1 MHHGAA
7 VVQSVAEG
15 HLAALVQRGDG
26 GVLLNELVG
35 VGGDDLSD
43 KGGDILKMVV
53 KGVAVDAALLHNVPD
68 ADLVQGLFVEQL
80 QKRRFNGLLG
90 KICHTHLRLFCTRS
104 LGKLIIADFS
114 PADNPP
120 KALKMGH
127 TIPTV
132 MTDGS
137 QEQEVHAMRKKK
149 PFHDPAPDIH
159 DFPGV
164 PESTFDLV
172 NQYGTYNIQPTSHT
186 ENLFPLIGPEL
197 PERWRTMRL
206 GKDDLED
213 L

>member
-1 MHHGAA
+1 
-7 VVQSVAEG
+7 
-15 HLAALVQRGDG
+15 
-26 GVLLNELVG
+26 
-35 VGGDDLSD
+35 
-43 KGGDILKMVV
+43 MVV
-53 KGVAVDAALLHNVPD
+53 KGVAVDAALL
-68 ADLVQGLFVEQL
+68 LISRTLILFRGLFVEQL

-90 KICHTHLRLFCTRS
+90 KICHTYLRLFCTYS
-104 LGKLIIADFS
+104 LGKLIIAFF
-114 PADNPP
+114 PRLTTLP
-120 KALKMGH
+120 KRSKWGH

-137 QEQEVHAMRKKK
+137 QGGPCHAKEK
-149 PFHDPAPDIH
+149 PFRDPAPDIH

-206 GKDDLED
+206 GKRRSGGLVAEVCGADASGGRFAPAPRCAFLQAVSKYGRMDVYHMV
-213 L
+213 